1 VILPVSVWSEVD
13 PYENVPDEPIEIWPA
28 YEAGDTL
35 APSVPVTKIVPP
47 ESLIVVSP
55 EKEFAPDNVNV
66 PAPNFCNTPVPDTTP
81 AYVKESLRSNFRVP
95 EFTTLCVAIEPVVE
109 PAPALTVPAEIVSEP
124 VNVFAPDKVNVPLP
138 CLVSLPLVPETTP
151 ANVVDESLARV
162 SVLVGLP
169 VVLNV
174 TVEIVPSP
182 EVAIDAT
189 VSSKPARLKL
199 ALFAITT
206 ADELEIRSAAPSAT
220 VPADTVVVPVYVLSP
235 DNVRVPAPCFVMP
248 KFEPDTTP
256 EIVADLLV
264 STPTVDVEPSATG
277 PDNSPFSEKYTAP
290 FEDVVPLS
298 VTGSANEPA
307 TAISNVAPLVDT
319 EVP

>member
-1 VILPVSVWSEVD
+1 L
-13 PYENVPDEPIEIWPA
+13 
-28 YEAGDTL
+28 
-35 APSVPVTKIVPP
+35 KI
-47 ESLIVVSP
+47 
-55 EKEFAPDNVNV
+55 
-66 PAPNFCNTPVPDTTP
+66 
-81 AYVKESLRSNFRVP
+81 RVP
-95 EFTTLCVAIEPVVE
+95 EFTTLCVAIEPVE
-109 PAPALTVPAEIVSEP
+109 PPAPTLTVPAEIVNTPSKLL
-124 VNVFAPDKVNVPLP
+124 APDKVNVPLP
-138 CLVSLPLVPETTP
+138 CLVSLPFVPETTP

-174 TVEIVPSP
+174 TVELVPSP

-206 ADELEIRSAAPSAT
+206 ADVSAIRFAAPSAT